1 MFLKCFVLKSIH
13 FKLKAL
19 FFIVKWKILKII
31 LVYVIGLA
39 LVYALS
45 LGNSSLNE
53 DNNTL
58 VVKYNNE
65 DCSYN
70 Y

>member
-1 MFLKCFVLKSIH
+1 MK
-13 FKLKAL
+13 
-19 FFIVKWKILKII
+19 KILKII